1 MWSLSNDSFITDDY
15 SHYGYI
21 YTIKERSEALD
32 KFKLFKT
39 EVENQH
45 DLRIKTVDVI
55 HRMDKYYDILQGSS
69 KNVV

>member
-1 MWSLSNDSFITDDY
+1 LWSLSSDSFITDDY